1 MVFHDT
7 LLSSL
12 EEFDWSKNFVNK
24 LQFSFN
30 DQNGKQLYDV
40 MVERAGP
47 SKTSGPKES

>member
-1 MVFHDT
+1 MIPFIFTRRIWLVG
-7 LLSSL
+7 S
-12 EEFDWSKNFVNK
+12 FVNK
-24 LQFSFN
+24 PQVSFN